1 MINRLPRMTVC
12 ALLAGATLTGS
23 ATRMGPAAIRPDR
36 ANYNQGIVDSADEQM
51 LLNLVRLR

>member
-1 MINRLPRMTVC
+1 MTVC